1 MKEWMMRHKT
11 LSVTLLFLLAIA
23 IAVCAV
29 HIYTHSTKAH
39 FNEFQ
44 NVFSERYDEAR
55 QGIETLQGIN
65 DRNQYE
71 ILEDLERQS
80 REEAPI
86 TYCVYRF
93 GIPVYWSSG
102 QVDMPSVFELLSS
115 SGVMKIGDI
124 YYYPLLKGKG
134 PVLYVALIAL
144 KVDYEVQSPYLVDHF
159 FDGYRLDAYI
169 GFCEGDAHD
178 EGAIFSPDGDYLF
191 SLDDTHG
198 AVTDDEQ
205 PIRADKNID
214 ISSFVRHWISP
225 VEMYQVS
232 DISWRGVLV
241 IASIFLL
248 IWTFVFLLWRF
259 KKRRQS
265 SFRPRPVPT
274 LLIIAATSLIF
285 VVANRLWLDHRE
297 RDVMLS
303 MAHDIESNEYF
314 ARDIEVERFFE
325 RLDSRVINDRYVQG
339 AENVR
344 SIAEYFE
351 RAFMNAC
358 PKDYALK
365 VSFFPSDRV
374 SLEEGSSFRRYS
386 NLIATSTE
394 VAGTHFFFCGGRF
407 AQTQYIAYFPHQNGV
422 LFIEFIPK
430 GELHS
435 FSFPDGLM
443 GVSDNSPE
451 RHFSF
456 ARYVDGRLISHGG
469 RFRYPESER
478 LLRDNFGILRR
489 APLNGEMVRMKR
501 HAHFCYSASDGSL
514 IIVSGLE
521 HVTAFSLIFY
531 SILVFM
537 IGVLTTCA
545 LMIVRWLYCRI
556 RIGRYGRQRGI
567 GLMRRQQLVFSS
579 LLFLTVLSIECI
591 FYFYIRSIYQTRHV
605 NQQEVRTRYVQKYL
619 QQMLPDETNVRTFS
633 DVDWAFRLDDLSRAF
648 ETDIHLY
655 DASGRIVA
663 SSQPVMVENN
673 MVDRYLNPRARRM
686 RGEGAVAVVTERLGQ
701 IAYFSTFAPV
711 INKRGATIGY
721 LNIPSAISQAIMQ
734 REISDLMAVVLGV
747 GILVTI
753 VLYVVL
759 MLLSERLTRP
769 LRDLTEGL
777 RDLNI
782 QKVNRHLRYDD
793 HDEIGVLVDQYNVL
807 VDRLDDA
814 VEQLAQ
820 AERKSA
826 WRLMARQVAHEI
838 KNPLTPIKLNLQMMQ
853 SMVASGSLDSF
864 VAYFKKQVPSLIE
877 QIDGLA
883 RIATSFSDYAKMPDP
898 VRERLSIV
906 TVLQTVVQTASQN
919 EFDVHV
925 SLSGHEQGD
934 VTIYADKNQLLQIF
948 NNLVRNAEQAIPQ
961 GRQGQVNLSLS
972 HDDKEV
978 VVKVIDNGT
987 GIAEE
992 IQGRIFMPN
1001 FTTKT
1006 SGMGLGLAIVKTL
1019 VETNGG
1025 SITFETHA
1033 NEGSIFEVRFPLVES
1048 PIAVEKNY
1056 EVKQ

>member
-1 MKEWMMRHKT
+1 MIRHKT
-11 LSVTLLFLLAIA
+11 ISVTLLSLLTIVFVA
-23 IAVCAV
+23 CAV
-29 HIYTHSTKAH
+29 HIYTHSTKAR

-44 NVFSERYDEAR
+44 NVFSERYDMALK
-55 QGIETLQGIN
+55 GIETLQRIN
-65 DRNQYE
+65 ERNQHE
-71 ILEDLERQS
+71 ILEGLERQS
-80 REEAPI
+80 REDAPI

-93 GIPVYWSSG
+93 GIPVYWSNG
-102 QVDMPSVFELLSS
+102 QVDIPSVFELLSS
-115 SGVMKIGDI
+115 SGVMKVADT
-124 YYYPLLKGKG
+124 YYYHLLHGEG
-134 PVLYVALIAL
+134 PVLYAALIAL
-144 KVDYEVQSPYLVDHF
+144 KVDYAVQSPYLVDHF
-159 FDGYRLDAYI
+159 VEGYHLDASV

-198 AVTDDEQ
+198 VASDDERTT
-205 PIRADKNID
+205 RAEKNGD
-214 ISSFVRHWISP
+214 ESISARHWINP
-225 VEMYQVS
+225 VEMFQVS
-232 DISWRGVLV
+232 DISWRGVLI
-241 IASIFLL
+241 IALIFLL
-248 IWTFVFLLWRF
+248 IWTLVFLFWYL
-259 KKRRQS
+259 KKRCHS
-265 SFRPRPVPT
+265 SFRQRPVPT
-274 LLIIAATSLIF
+274 LLLIAVTSLFF
-285 VVANRLWLDHRE
+285 VVANRLWLDQRE
-297 RDVMLS
+297 RAAMLS
-303 MAHDIESNEYF
+303 MARDIESNEYF
-314 ARDIEVERFFE
+314 SRDIEVERFFE
-325 RLDSRVINDRYVQG
+325 RLDTRVTNDRYIQG

-344 SIAEYFE
+344 AIAEYVE
-351 RAFMNAC
+351 RAFMHAC

-365 VSFFPSDRV
+365 VSFFPSDSV
-374 SLEEGSSFRRYS
+374 SLDEGSPFRRYS
-386 NLIATSTE
+386 NLIATSAE
-394 VAGTHFFFCGGRF
+394 VAGTHFFFCGGCF

-422 LFIEFIPK
+422 LFVEFIPK

-443 GVSDNSPE
+443 GISNATSSPE
-451 RHFSF
+451 RHYSF
-456 ARYVDGRLISHGG
+456 ARYVDGKLISHGG

-478 LLRDNFGILRR
+478 WLRENLGISHR
-489 APLNGEMVRMKR
+489 APQSGEKVRMKR
-501 HAHFCYSASDGSL
+501 HEHYCYNASDGSL
-514 IIVSGLE
+514 IVVSGLQ
-521 HVTAFSLIFY
+521 HITAFSLIFY
-531 SILVFM
+531 GILVFV
-537 IGVLTTCA
+537 IGVLTTFA
-545 LMIVRWLYCRI
+545 LMVARWFYRKI
-556 RIGRYGRQRGI
+556 RVGRYGRQRGL

-605 NQQEVRTRYVQKYL
+605 SQQEVRTRYVQKYL

-673 MVDRYLNPRARRM
+673 MVDRYLNPRALRM
-686 RGEGAVAVVTERLGQ
+686 RGEGAVEVMTERLGQ
-701 IAYFSTFAPV
+701 VTYFSTFAPV

-753 VLYVVL
+753 VLYIVL

-782 QKVNRHLRYDD
+782 KKANRHLRYDD

-826 WRLMARQVAHEI
+826 WRLMARQIAHEI

-853 SMVASGSLDSF
+853 NMVASGSLDSF

-919 EFDVHV
+919 EFDVQV
-925 SLSGHEQGD
+925 SLIGHEQGD
-934 VTIYADKNQLLQIF
+934 VTVYADKNQLLQIF

-961 GRQGQVNLSLS
+961 GRQGKVILSLS

-978 VVKVIDNGT
+978 VVKVSDNGI

-992 IQGRIFMPN
+992 IQERIFMPN

-1025 SITFETHA
+1025 SISFETRA
-1033 NEGSIFEVRFPLVES
+1033 NEGSTFDVRFPLVDS
-1048 PIAVEKNY
+1048 PLSLVKNNVVE
-1056 EVKQ
+1056 Q